1 MIKLNRNSNDAMAY
15 AIAAMGYD
23 RVDKGGN
30 PYVLHL
36 CETVMHLD
44 RMCESMGI
52 EVDDEMRQAAILHD
66 TAEDTP
72 VTLNDL
78 RRDGF
83 SERVVMMVDAL
94 TKREGEAPVDY
105 WMRVI
110 AAGPAARAIKA
121 ADAKS
126 NSRVER
132 LNRLPTREDMAS
144 SRFYTGL
151 SKCMQQAGYYKRD
164 TIREMLLDNER
175 AGRA

>member
-1 MIKLNRNSNDAMAY
+1 MNRNSNDAMAY
-15 AIAAMGYD
+15 AIQAMGYD

-36 CETVMHLD
+36 CETVMNLD
-44 RMCESMGI
+44 RMCASMGI
-52 EVDDEMRQAAILHD
+52 EVDDEMRQAAICHD
-66 TAEDTP
+66 LVEDTP
-72 VTLNDL
+72 VTLNDM

-83 SERVVMMVDAL
+83 NERVVMLVDAL
-94 TKREGEAPVDY
+94 TKREGEAPADY

-132 LNRLPTREDMAS
+132 LNRVPTPRDMAS

-151 SKCMQQAGYYKRD
+151 SKCMQQAHYYSPA
-164 TIREMLLDNER
+164 TIKQMLLDNER